1 MTNNFKVKGIVL
13 AMGMTFAS
21 TPVFAADEDAV
32 DDDAQTMVIVGSR
45 AAPRSIGDSPVPIDV
60 IGADELQSNGA
71 SDMST
76 LLRTASPSYNVND
89 QGISDGATIVRPANL
104 RGLSPDSTLVLVNG
118 KRRHK
123 GSIIAFSG
131 GGVADGAQSPD
142 VSTIPA
148 MALKQVEVL
157 RDGASA
163 QYGSDAIAGVI
174 NFVLK
179 DNSSGGNLAIKAGR
193 FSEGD
198 GDLLTIS
205 ANMGFALTER
215 GFVSLTVETS
225 TQDPTSRSIQ
235 RADAQGL
242 IDAGNTEVRTPAA
255 QVWGTPEL
263 SNDFKLFLNSGIDL
277 DNNAEAYLFGN
288 WAQKTVEGGF
298 FFRNP
303 TNRSGIYNG
312 PTIDGEFY
320 TVGGSI
326 FDVGDPVDTILVG
339 DLTPGATDNS
349 ACPIVRLS
357 ADGIPDQ
364 GALASLAGANCFAH
378 NVNIPGGFTPSF
390 GGDVVDLSLVM
401 GTRGEF
407 SGGTTYDF
415 SGSVGE
421 HSTEFFINNTLNS
434 SLGPDSP
441 RDFSPGGYTQLE
453 QAFNADFSK
462 DFDNWI
468 MSYGAEIRR
477 TQFTILAGD
486 LASFSQGP
494 LVPQG
499 FSIGSNGFPGFKP
512 ADAGSSSRTSKAVYI
527 DAEYDVTEDFLA
539 QGAARFEDFSDFG
552 STFDWKV
559 AGLYTVSDN
568 LKVRASVSTGFR
580 APTIG
585 QANVRTVQ
593 TQTDANGIL
602 QDVATL
608 PPTNPV
614 SARFGGVALQ
624 PEESFSY
631 AAGFV
636 YENGDFF
643 LTADYF
649 NVEVTDRITQTSEI
663 NLTDTDRAELTALG
677 VTDAIGLTSVKYFS
691 NDFDTTTKGL
701 DLVANYSNEAFGG
714 DISYS
719 LAFAWVDTTVDRSGP
734 NTDSR
739 KIGRLE
745 EGLPKTKGSFTTKYQ
760 ADDWSLMGRINH
772 FGAFEQFGPNISGPA
787 ALLFDTEFGYDISD
801 SMGFAFGINNIS
813 DERGPDA
820 AVNSVGLSTSSGRA
834 FSTVT
839 PYGSNGRFYY
849 VNLAYSFD

>member
-1 MTNNFKVKGIVL
+1 MTNNFKVKGLVL

-21 TPVFAADEDAV
+21 TPVFAADEDGA
-32 DDDAQTMVIVGSR
+32 DDDAQIMVIVGSR

-60 IGADELQSNGA
+60 ISADELMANGA

-76 LLRTASPSYNVND
+76 LLRAASPSYNVSD
-89 QGISDGATIVRPANL
+89 QGISDGATVVRPAHL
-104 RGLSPDSTLVLVNG
+104 RGLSPDSTLILVNG

-123 GSIIAFSG
+123 GSVIAFSG

-179 DNSSGGNLAIKAGR
+179 DNSSGGNLALKAGR

-215 GFVSLTVETS
+215 GFVSLTFETS
-225 TQDPTSRSIQ
+225 SQDPTSRSIQ

-277 DNNAEAYLFGN
+277 DNNKEAYLFGN

-320 TVGGSI
+320 TVGGSL
-326 FDVGDPVDTILVG
+326 FDIGDPVDTILVG
-339 DLTPGATDNS
+339 DLTPGATNNS
-349 ACPIVRLS
+349 ACPIVRLD
-357 ADGIPDQ
+357 ANGIPDAA
-364 GALASLAGANCFAH
+364 ALGSLTAANCFAH
-378 NVNIPGGFTPSF
+378 TLNIPGGFTPSF

-407 SGGTTYDF
+407 SDGTSYDF

-462 DFDNWI
+462 DFDNFV

-477 TQFTILAGD
+477 AQFTIVSGD
-486 LASFSQGP
+486 LPSFAQGP
-494 LVPQG
+494 LVSQG

-512 ADAGSSSRTSKAVYI
+512 ADAGSSSRTSKAVYL
-527 DAEYDVTEDFLA
+527 DVEYDVSEDFLA
-539 QGAARFEDFSDFG
+539 QMAARFEDFSDFG
-552 STFDWKV
+552 STFDWKL
-559 AGLYTVSDN
+559 AGLYTVSDS
-568 LKVRASVSTGFR
+568 LKLRASVSTGFR

-593 TQTDANGIL
+593 TTTNTFGIL

-614 SARFGGVALQ
+614 SALFGGVALT
-624 PEESFSY
+624 PEEAFSI

-649 NVEVTDRITQTSEI
+649 KVEVTDRITLTSAI
-663 NLTDTDRAELTALG
+663 PLSDAQRQQLTDSG
-677 VTDAIGLTSVKYFS
+677 VSDAIGLTSVKFFT
-691 NDFDTTTKGL
+691 NEFDTTTEGIE
-701 DLVANYSNEAFGG
+701 LVANYSNEAFGG
-714 DISYS
+714 DMLYA
-719 LAFAWVDTTVDRSGP
+719 LAFAWVDTSLDRFGP
-734 NTDSR
+734 NTDDR
-739 KIGRLE
+739 KIGRIE
-745 EGLPKTKGSFTTKYQ
+745 NGIPDTKGSFTTTYESD
-760 ADDWSLMGRINH
+760 AWSLMGRVSH
-772 FGAFEQFGPNISGPA
+772 YGTFEQYGPSISGPSA
-787 ALLFDTEFGYDISD
+787 ILFDTEFSLDVSE

-813 DERGPDA
+813 DERGPQAPIND
-820 AVNSVGLSTSSGRA
+820 VGLSTSSGRA
-834 FSTVT
+834 YSTVT

-849 VNLAYSFD
+849 MNLSYSFD